1 MAEASRQDGGNTA
14 VPHEGDHD
22 RVVML
27 SLKAD
32 GTPDQH
38 NPEVIG
44 DRDFVKAAAKRQF
57 AEQAV
62 SAVDVTERGV
72 SAGPVTLV
80 GQKDGSVKE
89 EPLRSEPDPA
99 TAELKKKHDETAK
112 AAESVAERT
121 VESLVKDKVR

>member
-1 MAEASRQDGGNTA
+1 MAEASKQSNESNP

-32 GTPDQH
+32 GTADQH

-44 DRDFVKAAAKRQF
+44 DKETAVRAAKEQF
-57 AEQAV
+57 AQQSVA
-62 SAVDVTERGV
+62 AVDIHRNARL
-72 SAGPVTLV
+72 SDVTLV

-89 EPLRSEPDPA
+89 EPLRADEDPSIREDREA
-99 TAELKKKHDETAK
+99 KEKAAK
-112 AAESVAERT
+112 ASESAAEKT
-121 VESLVKDKVR
+121 INSLHKG